1 MSVVLAT
8 KNWKPSL
15 RARAAA
21 ELELRRRRQSDP
33 LSFREFIQ
41 RVHPRL
47 EFYRHIDNL
56 CSVLQRVADGEIDR
70 LMIFMP
76 PRHGKSEVVSR
87 LFTAYYLYRYP
98 ERWTGINSY
107 ADALA
112 RTLSRNARD
121 HYQSAG
127 GTIRAD
133 ASAMN
138 HWETGQGGGMWA
150 AGVGGP
156 ITGKGFHL
164 GVIDDPLKNAEEA
177 ASETI
182 REKQK
187 DWYRST
193 FYTRAEPG
201 AAIIVIQTRWH
212 EDDLSGWLL
221 AGEGDEDDEPERWHI
236 VSMPAIAEEDR
247 PELPATCTGEPDPRQ
262 PGEPLCV
269 ERYPLAKLHKLRRR
283 VGTYFWSAL
292 YQQRPTPPEGDM
304 FQRSQ
309 FRIADRIPEMVGVI
323 RYWDKAGSTSRS
335 AKKTAGVKL
344 GLGQDGKIYIL
355 HVVNGKWQTADRR
368 RVMLETARTDGR
380 GVVVG
385 IEQEPGSSGLDS
397 VRDEIALLR
406 EFACFADAPTGDKD
420 TRLRPFQ
427 AQAQIDNVFLV
438 RGAWN
443 EGYIDEMCSVPHGKY
458 RDQADATAGAYNR
471 LIELARLPD
480 EDVVVHDE
488 DVRISPY

>member
-1 MSVVLAT
+1 MQE
-8 KNWKPSL
+8 
-15 RARAAA
+15 RAAA
-21 ELELRRRRQSDP
+21 ELERRRREREEGEP
-33 LSFREFIQ
+33 LSFRAFIRQ
-41 RVHPRL
+41 VHPRFQ
-47 EFYRHIDNL
+47 FYRHIDKL
-56 CSVLQRVADGEIDR
+56 IGVLQRVADGEIER
-70 LMIFMP
+70 LMVFMP
-76 PRHGKSEVVSR
+76 PRHGKSETVSR
-87 LFTAYYLYRYP
+87 LFTAYYLRRHP
-98 ERWTGINSY
+98 ERWVGVNSY

-127 GTIRAD
+127 GTLKSD

-138 HWETGQGGGMWA
+138 HWETGKGGGMWA

-164 GVIDDPLKNAEEA
+164 GIIDDPLKNAEEA

-182 REKQK
+182 RDKQR

-201 AAIIVIQTRWH
+201 AAVVIIQTRWH

-221 AGEGDEDDEPERWHI
+221 ASEGNEDDEPERWQI
-236 VSMPAIAEEDR
+236 VSMPAIAEGNA
-247 PELPATCTGEPDPRQ
+247 PKFPATCTVEPDERAA
-262 PGEPLCV
+262 GEPLCV
-269 ERYPLAKLHKLRRR
+269 ERYPLAKLRKLERR
-283 VGTYFWSAL
+283 VGSYFWSAL

-309 FRIADRIPEMVGVI
+309 FRTTESIPPILYSI
-323 RYWDKAGSTSRS
+323 RYWDKAVSTSRS

-344 GLGQDGKIYIL
+344 GISQDGRIFVL
-355 HVVNGKWQTADRR
+355 HVVNGKWQTSDRR
-368 RVMLETARTDGR
+368 RVMLETARADGP
-380 GVVVG
+380 GVIVG

-397 VRDEIALLR
+397 VTDEVVMLR
-406 EFACFADAPTGDKD
+406 GFAAFADAPTGDKD

-427 AQAQIDNVFLV
+427 AQVQVGNVWLA
-438 RGAWN
+438 RGEWN
-443 EGYIDEMCSVPHGKY
+443 EGYIDEMCSVPHGTY

-471 LIELARLPD
+471 LMELARLPD